1 MQQATERCRVRVR
14 RPDKAL
20 YIPIARRG
28 VVLIKSGEE
37 GRSRD
42 PPHST
47 GKEEQKE
54 DGLSQKEI
62 FRDKPETERLNSDPD
77 KKEHNPR
84 EGKKSSTKL
93 RKDACLQERKK
104 DRVCG
109 KRGGIESKEVT
120 SRGSRL
126 RDPNPGALPATPL
139 QMHCKPEKT
148 EGLEVETA
156 VVAEPE
162 KPFLS
167 QPRSESSESQ
177 ILNALFQNGKTCDGS
192 RHDLSGE
199 TCEDRDLE
207 SKIGTGDVKIVEI
220 LSRFPEV
227 SDSDL
232 RPEGMT
238 TPGKPGSGSGKPI
251 MGGTLKFSG
260 GDITAISVPGSLEG
274 GTDEASPDFE
284 VENSGESADVTDV
297 ILGHK
302 DLGSIPETVSH
313 ISPEPMP
320 VSQLE
325 GANGIYDPI
334 VITEDK
340 ENDGVTDE
348 LPTKHEPSDPTLL
361 AHRATGNESQSVSDT
376 ANKACTKGMTD
387 VISDQVPRGSP
398 CLVAAGTADQTGSN
412 TSDFSKCIETSVGTA
427 PFSVTGSENAPE
439 SSRSP
444 TACPDI
450 YGESISSS
458 FTESTGKL
466 TESLS
471 DCASFLPIKKIAG
484 SNCNTVLDS
493 ELSMLN
499 GTKTLSESALG
510 NDLDC
515 TGDITEALHE
525 LKTAEEFK
533 TQEEDVSENI
543 ELDVSFANIESGS
556 MNTSTEL
563 RAAERAPVE
572 EEAAAEESWE
582 SMFNDDGD
590 CLDPRLL
597 QELSG
602 NMKNRKSIQEP
613 RFDYYSHEVPDIDL
627 SDCEF
632 PHVIEIYDFPR
643 EFRTEDLLRI
653 FCSYQ

>member
-37 GRSRD
+37 GKSRD
-42 PPHST
+42 SPDST

-62 FRDKPETERLNSDPD
+62 FRDKPETERLNSNPD

-93 RKDACLQERKK
+93 RKDACLKERKK
-104 DRVCG
+104 DRVCA
-109 KRGGIESKEVT
+109 KRGGIESKEVF
-120 SRGSRL
+120 SQVSRL
-126 RDPNPGALPATPL
+126 RDPNPGDLPTTPL

-148 EGLEVETA
+148 EGLVVETA
-156 VVAEPE
+156 VVAERE

-167 QPRSESSESQ
+167 QPLSESSESE
-177 ILNALFQNGKTCDGS
+177 ILNAPFQNVKICDNG

-199 TCEDRDLE
+199 AFEDRDLE

-220 LSRFPEV
+220 LSQFPEV
-227 SDSDL
+227 SGSDL

-238 TPGKPGSGSGKPI
+238 KLGKPGSGSGKQI
-251 MGGTLKFSG
+251 TGGTLKFNG
-260 GDITAISVPGSLEG
+260 RDITVIPVPGSLEVA
-274 GTDEASPDFE
+274 TDQASPDFE
-284 VENSGESADVTDV
+284 VENAGESTDVTDV

-302 DLGSIPETVSH
+302 DQGSIPETVSH
-313 ISPEPMP
+313 ISPEPMLI
-320 VSQLE
+320 SQSE
-325 GANGIYDPI
+325 RANGTCDPT

-340 ENDGVTDE
+340 ENDGVADE
-348 LPTKHEPSDPTLL
+348 LPTKHEPSDTTVL
-361 AHRATGNESQSVSDT
+361 AHRATGNEPKSLDDT
-376 ANKACTKGMTD
+376 ANKACAMGMTD
-387 VISDQVPRGSP
+387 VISDQVTRGSP
-398 CLVAAGTADQTGSN
+398 CLVAAGTADETGSN
-412 TSDFSKCIETSVGTA
+412 TSDFSKYIEVSADTA
-427 PFSVTGSENAPE
+427 PFPVAGSQNATE
-439 SSRSP
+439 GSRNP

-471 DCASFLPIKKIAG
+471 DCASSLPIKKIAG
-484 SNCNTVLDS
+484 SNCNTFLDS

-499 GTKTLSESALG
+499 GTKVLSESALG

-515 TGDITEALHE
+515 TDDITEASHE

-533 TQEEDVSENI
+533 TQEEDVSGNI

-556 MNTSTEL
+556 MDTSTEL

-572 EEAAAEESWE
+572 EEAAEESWE

-597 QELSG
+597 QEIISG
-602 NMKNRKSIQEP
+602 GCPWRHLHLENGTR
-613 RFDYYSHEVPDIDL
+613 YSAFYI
-627 SDCEF
+627 
-632 PHVIEIYDFPR
+632 
-643 EFRTEDLLRI
+643 
-653 FCSYQ
+653 